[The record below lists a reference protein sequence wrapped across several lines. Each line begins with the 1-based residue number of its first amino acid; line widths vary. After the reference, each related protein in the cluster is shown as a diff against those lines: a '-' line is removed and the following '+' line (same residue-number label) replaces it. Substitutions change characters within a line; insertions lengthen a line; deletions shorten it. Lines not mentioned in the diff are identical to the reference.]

1 MYSQLSPRLSQR
13 VQVGFFLVHLTLAAA
28 QASQLSRSLG
38 ALGAVD
44 NGLAPAAASPARV
57 SVLQVSPFSDPI
69 RRAVLGVGASG
80 RIRDSG
86 EWTAAIAEW
95 DDASSAVNVTQYD
108 IVVRWSSKVKNN
120 HHKRNFCRS
129 HSVSTPTR
137 MSLYAKEVT
146 RWRRMCRLRCRIH
159 CRIDCNGISPWAHM
173 HELQCD
179 ERLRYAPGRGKGSSL
194 RKPQGSD

>member
-1 MYSQLSPRLSQR
+1 MYSHLSPRLSQR

-44 NGLAPAAASPARV
+44 SGLAPVAASPARV
-57 SVLQVSPFSDPI
+57 SVLRASPFSDPV
-69 RRAVLGVGASG
+69 RRAVLDVGASG
-80 RIRDSG
+80 RIRDAG

-108 IVVRWSSKVKNN
+108 IVVRWSSKVKSD
-120 HHKRNFCRS
+120 HHKRNFCRP

-137 MSLYAKEVT
+137 MNLYTKEVT
-146 RWRRMCRLRCRIH
+146 RWRRMCGLRCRVH
-159 CRIDCNGISPWAHM
+159 CRYDCSGISMLLIYRHGVLCASCNAI
-173 HELQCD
+173 LV
-179 ERLRYAPGRGKGSSL
+179 
-194 RKPQGSD
+194 